1 VRSFQRDSAG
11 GAKVG
16 AGAKVGTGAGTGA
29 GAGTEDAAVPRL
41 ASVLLLLRLLS
52 RSAPRGADL
61 APTPPTPPPSAGAGA
76 GGATGASRLRVCCQ
90 QRREAVVNR
99 GSVQ

>member
-1 VRSFQRDSAG
+1 MRSFQRDSAG

-61 APTPPTPPPSAGAGA
+61 APTPPPSAGAGA